1 MKLPSPL
8 TRGTLVQRYKR
19 FLADVRLESGEVVT
33 ATCPNTGS
41 MLGLTRPGNTVW
53 LSRSANP
60 SRKYPYTWEMLEL
73 SDGERVARVG
83 INTGNPNAIVAE
95 AIADGRIP
103 ELTGYSSAR
112 REVKYGRNSR
122 IDILLEAPGR
132 PRCFVEVKNV
142 HLSRRLHI
150 AEFPDCRTERGAKH
164 LEELAEV
171 ARSGDRAVMLYLVQ
185 RDDARE
191 MTLAADLDAAYATCF
206 ASAVK
211 AGVEALAYCCT
222 LTDTEILLDRSLPFK
237 LECL

>member
-41 MLGLTRPGNTVW
+41 MLGLTQPGNTVW

-73 SDGERVARVG
+73 SDGERIARVG
-83 INTGNPNAIVAE
+83 INTGSPNAIVAE
-95 AIADGRIP
+95 AIAGGRIP

-142 HLSRRLHI
+142 HLCAPTSHWRN
-150 AEFPDCRTERGAKH
+150 FPECRTDTRRQASPKSSQRSPAAATAPSCCISSRCATTLGSP
-164 LEELAEV
+164 
-171 ARSGDRAVMLYLVQ
+171 ARSTPPMPP
-185 RDDARE
+185 
-191 MTLAADLDAAYATCF
+191 TFDAARA
-206 ASAVK
+206 
-211 AGVEALAYCCT
+211 AGVEALAAPATFTPGVKPRAYR
-222 LTDTEILLDRSLPFK
+222 LPILP
-237 LECL
+237 